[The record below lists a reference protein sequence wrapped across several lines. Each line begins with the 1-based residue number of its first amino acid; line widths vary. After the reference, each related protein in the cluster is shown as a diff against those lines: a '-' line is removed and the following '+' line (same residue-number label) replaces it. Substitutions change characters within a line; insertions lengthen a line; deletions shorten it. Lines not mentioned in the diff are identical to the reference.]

1 MYNEIIPCFNFRCLE
16 WLLNN
21 LMTHQNVEL
30 FKELRYLNF
39 KKLHNYPKYCSSLV
53 KVCKTFLY
61 KTKIYYEKVNL
72 MKCI

>member
-30 FKELRYLNF
+30 FKELRYLNLKSF
-39 KKLHNYPKYCSSLV
+39 IIIQNTVLHLLKYARHFCIKQKYIMKK
-53 KVCKTFLY
+53 
-61 KTKIYYEKVNL
+61 
-72 MKCI
+72 